1 MPSAQADRI
10 QLTFGAA
17 LALAAVIVPIWYW
30 DRGLIEIEALEFIQQ
45 YLDDRNVVQK
55 VFDPY
60 ANDLD
65 TYQARE
71 LSYFLDYLDA
81 QVFKQLIARGLVLL
95 VPASSIV
102 ALVLTT
108 IVFLRSSAR
117 YRVLPLLTRVLL
129 LLVYYTNYIH
139 LVTVGMFYRSSKPM
153 LAPLLMASTFYV
165 LRLVRED
172 GTEAGERG
180 RRAPLVI
187 VVLFCAMSLLD
198 RQGFFYS
205 MLGLTVLVGHAVLA
219 RGRRDVVI
227 AAGVAV
233 VAMTA
238 YNVAIAPGIVQL
250 VNGYRPGLEFQRIP
264 LVDLAT
270 EPSYYTRA
278 GELLVETSARLLGDV
293 PPAIALAALVVLGAA
308 AIWKWRIVSDSADGS
323 SRRVAGSRRWTG
335 RSAAVMWA
343 LIVLAHVVMYAVMIA
358 RFPPLWEH
366 YDHRLWYY
374 PLPFQAFLLTV
385 VVVGL
390 SFVISGWTRTQ
401 IALLNAVL
409 AVVVVANVFR
419 WDDNVRLQR
428 QSRWFTTVHTESY
441 VLKRSLGD
449 GRAYSTHAGYLP
461 FYWYCLKLSPPLR
474 ANAE

>member
-1 MPSAQADRI
+1 M
-10 QLTFGAA
+10 
-17 LALAAVIVPIWYW
+17 PIWYW

-45 YLDDRNVVQK
+45 YLDDRNLVQK

-81 QVFKQLIARGLVLL
+81 QVFKLLIARGLVLL

-108 IVFLRSSAR
+108 IVFLRSAR
-117 YRVLPLLTRVLL
+117 YRVLPLLTRLLL

-153 LAPLLMASTFYV
+153 LAPLLMAATFCV

-172 GTEAGERG
+172 ATEEGELG
-180 RRAPLVI
+180 RRAPLAI
-187 VVLFCAMSLLD
+187 FVLFCAMSLLD

-205 MLGLTVLVGHAVLA
+205 MLGLTVLVCHAMLA
-219 RGRRDVVI
+219 PGRRDVAI
-227 AAGVAV
+227 AAGSAV

-238 YNVAIAPGIVQL
+238 YNVAIAPAIVHL
-250 VNGYRPGLEFQRIP
+250 VNGYRPSLEFQRIP
-264 LVDLAT
+264 VNDLAT

-293 PPAIALAALVVLGAA
+293 PPAVALAALVVLAAA
-308 AIWKWRIVSDSADGS
+308 AIWKWRTASDSAVGS
-323 SRRVAGSRRWTG
+323 AQRVAVSRRWTG
-335 RSAAVMWA
+335 RSAVAVWA
-343 LIVLAHVVMYAVMIA
+343 LIGLAHIVMYAVMIA

-385 VVVGL
+385 LVVGL
-390 SFVISGWTRTQ
+390 SFVTSGWTRTQ
-401 IALLNAVL
+401 IAALNVVL

-441 VLKRSLGD
+441 LLKRSLDD

-474 ANAE
+474 ARAE

>member
-1 MPSAQADRI
+1 M
-10 QLTFGAA
+10 QLTVGAA
-17 LALAAVIVPIWYW
+17 LVVAAVIVPIWYW

-81 QVFKQLIARGLVLL
+81 QVFKLLIAQGLVLL

-102 ALVLTT
+102 VLVLTT
-108 IVFLRSSAR
+108 TVFLRSAAR
-117 YRVLPLLTRVLL
+117 YRALPVLTRLLL

-153 LAPLLMASTFYV
+153 LAPLLMAAAFYV

-172 GTEAGERG
+172 GTVEGERG
-180 RRAPLVI
+180 WRAPLVI
-187 VVLFCAMSLLD
+187 FALFCAMSLLD

-205 MLGLTVLVGHAVLA
+205 MLGLMILVCHALLA
-219 RGRRDVVI
+219 QGRRDVAM
-227 AAGVAV
+227 AAGIAV

-238 YNVAIAPGIVQL
+238 YNVAIAPAIVHL
-250 VNGYRPGLEFQRIP
+250 VNGYRPSLEFQRIP
-264 LVDLAT
+264 VVDLAT

-293 PPAIALAALVVLGAA
+293 PPAAALAAFVVLAAA
-308 AIWKWRIVSDSADGS
+308 AIWKWRTVTDSTGAS
-323 SRRVAGSRRWTG
+323 PNLVAVSRRWTG
-335 RSAAVMWA
+335 RSAAAVWA
-343 LIVLAHVVMYAVMIA
+343 LIGLAHIVMYAVMIA

-385 VVVGL
+385 LVVGL
-390 SFVISGWTRTQ
+390 SFVASGWTRTQ
-401 IALLNAVL
+401 IAVLNAVL
-409 AVVVVANVFR
+409 VVVVVANVFR

-441 VLKRSLGD
+441 VLKRSLND

-474 ANAE
+474 ARAEE